1 MGSVSL
7 PLGRGAGDGR
17 QQSRQDTQTARQTR
31 TADDHSHTDEAR
43 HTERKQGTHRDPRQG
58 CKYSTVNERKNGIQ
72 KNL

>member
-43 HTERKQGTHRDPRQG
+43 HTERKQGHTETPGRG
-58 CKYSTVNERKNGIQ
+58 AKKYSYINIK
-72 KNL
+72 K